1 MVLDGGDAAD
11 RIHKLAD
18 SVVLAVLAFAHV
30 FEVVGKI
37 LLVLCVALQS
47 GNAALKILDSRPAL
61 SPRYGGILDLGGGG
75 FPPPPAAVLQPLFES
90 VEIFHAAPAVPIS
103 RHAVPHPNT
112 CGRR

>member
-61 SPRYGGILDLGGGG
+61 SPRYGGVHDLGGGG
-75 FPPPPAAVLQPLFES
+75 FPAPRAAVLEQLLSRLATVVASPL
-90 VEIFHAAPAVPIS
+90 AP
-103 RHAVPHPNT
+103 
-112 CGRR
+112 